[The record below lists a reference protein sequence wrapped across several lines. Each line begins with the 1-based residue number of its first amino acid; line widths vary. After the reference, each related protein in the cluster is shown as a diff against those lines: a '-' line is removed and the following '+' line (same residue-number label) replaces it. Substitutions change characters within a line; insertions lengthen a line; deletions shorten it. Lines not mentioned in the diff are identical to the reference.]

1 MEDSTKTTRT
11 LWICVLTSMIWVLV
25 LNGCFLQQ
33 AIANP
38 PVMALVEQLKRHL
51 AKQSLQRSLINQILD
66 CKAIVGLCENKM
78 KSITFF

>member
-1 MEDSTKTTRT
+1 MEDSTKTARAS
-11 LWICVLTSMIWVLV
+11 WICILISMIWVLV

-51 AKQSLQRSLINQILD
+51 AKQNLQRSLINQILD